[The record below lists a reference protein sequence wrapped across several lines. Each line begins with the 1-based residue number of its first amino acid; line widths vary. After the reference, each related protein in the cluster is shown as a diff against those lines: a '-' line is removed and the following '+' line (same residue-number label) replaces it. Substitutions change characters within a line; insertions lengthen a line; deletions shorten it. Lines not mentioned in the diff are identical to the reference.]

1 MVHQNTKLEKYMNK
15 ILLEKKMY
23 SLNAFIDKQFIVKDG
38 NFETTGSAKATYNN
52 YILCYAVT
60 LKYIQ
65 KADNNPHISCIIT
78 NKELADEVKNKA
90 VAIAEEPD
98 MLFGQIV
105 NHLIEAGKLTPSMD
119 FGIDK
124 TAIIHSTAII
134 SDKCKI
140 GKNVIVGRNSII
152 EDYTILEDNVIIGD
166 NVVIGC
172 DGFYFKRD
180 KAGKLIKFLHAGGVH
195 LQKNVEV
202 MTGSMVQRA
211 HDANFTIV
219 GEGTKISVN
228 VNIGHSSHIG
238 KHNMITGNVQIA
250 GRATIGDNCWIGTSS
265 TISDSVVIGNNA
277 EIKIGSIVV
286 KNVKDNE
293 IVSGNFA
300 ILHSTNLKNYIKAQ
314 R

>member
-1 MVHQNTKLEKYMNK
+1 
-15 ILLEKKMY
+15 MY
-23 SLNAFIDKQFIVKDG
+23 SLNTFIDEQFIVKDG
-38 NFETTGSAKATYNN
+38 NFETTGSAKATYND

-60 LKYIQ
+60 LEYIK
-65 KADNNPHISCIIT
+65 KADSNPQISCIIT
-78 NKELADEVKNKA
+78 NKELADQIKNKA
-90 VAIAEEPD
+90 VAVVEEPD
-98 MLFGQIV
+98 IIFGQIV
-105 NHLIEAGKLTPSMD
+105 NKMIEDGNLEPSMD

-124 TAIIHSTAII
+124 TATLHSSAMI

-140 GKNVIVGRNSII
+140 GKNVTVGRNSII

-172 DGFYFKRD
+172 DGFYFKRN
-180 KAGKLIKFLHAGGVH
+180 KAGKLVKFLHAGGVH
-195 LQKNVEV
+195 LQKHVEV

-211 HDANFTIV
+211 HDANFTII

-250 GRATIGDNCWIGTSS
+250 GRATIGDYCWIGTSS
-265 TISDSVVIGNNA
+265 TISDSVQIGDNA
-277 EIKIGSIVV
+277 EIKIGSVVV
-286 KNVKDNE
+286 KNVKENE
-293 IVSGNFA
+293 VVSGNFA
-300 ILHSTNLKNYIKAQ
+300 MSHSINIKNYIKAQ